1 MFDSIYIISL
11 LPLCIPHLIK
21 GEDFISP
28 FGRGEGEFPDTPVIV
43 LNIISVCLL
52 PVLTCSTHN
61 PVNKMASA
69 VGRKRAINEENRK
82 FNEAWTQEFLM
93 IALPHNA
100 GMSCLEC
107 ADVIKTMKRNN
118 AKLHFNAKHAAT
130 YAQLNAEAKQDRIT
144 ALLNN
149 RRSQQRMFTAPV
161 DANNKVAL
169 AGLKIVHAINKRGR
183 LELLAASLHSFM

>member
-1 MFDSIYIISL
+1 
-11 LPLCIPHLIK
+11 
-21 GEDFISP
+21 
-28 FGRGEGEFPDTPVIV
+28 
-43 LNIISVCLL
+43 
-52 PVLTCSTHN
+52 
-61 PVNKMASA
+61 MASA
-69 VGRKRAINEENRK
+69 AGRKRAIDEENRK
-82 FNEAWTQEFLM
+82 FNEAWTDEFLM

-118 AKLHFNAKHAAT
+118 AKLHFNAKHAST

-149 RRSQQRMFTAPV
+149 RRRQQRMFTAAA
-161 DANNKVAL
+161 DANQKVAL

-183 LELLAASLHSFM
+183 LELHISSGFTANLIYLYDVASELLSNWSVGSKHSILMLANFYFR